1 VKDRFAVMALALWWG
16 SLSAIACFV
25 VPMLFAHLPTPA
37 MAGNLAGRL
46 FGAQTW
52 VSLACG
58 GLVLLVM
65 RSNADNPSVRW
76 SFSAIGL
83 VAISMLAALLIEFGV
98 APRILARE
106 DLKLWH
112 TVGSALYVLQ
122 WLCTD
127 FCSGAP
133 RGSRRPE
140 CGGYSRQCSATQ
152 AAGLMNRNRRLRRP
166 ASASGGLHSP

>member
-1 VKDRFAVMALALWWG
+1 VKDRLAVMALALWWG
-16 SLSAIACFV
+16 SLSAIAGFV
-25 VPMLFAHLPTPA
+25 VPMLFANLPTPA

-83 VAISMLAALLIEFGV
+83 VAISMLAALLVEFGV

-112 TVGSALYVLQ
+112 TVGSALYALQ
-122 WLCTD
+122 WLCT
-127 FCSGAP
+127 GLLLWRAA
-133 RGSRRPE
+133 
-140 CGGYSRQCSATQ
+140 RQPQ
-152 AAGLMNRNRRLRRP
+152 A
-166 ASASGGLHSP
+166 